1 MSSYLNDYADNFST
15 VTDAYWTP
23 KVANVA
29 SQRQVLT
36 RTKAPKVSAQ
46 YLTYGLSFPCANM
59 SENNTLQFFRHI
71 H

>member
-1 MSSYLNDYADNFST
+1 MTTLT
-15 VTDAYWTP
+15 T
-23 KVANVA
+23 
-29 SQRQVLT
+29 SQQLLMLTGLQKLLTLPLKGVLT